1 MERGSNLHNPTDS
14 YVQSLVEVYERH
26 GDAEFAAWSERYFRH
41 HFKFLGIRTPQ
52 RRKLTNQFIKEH
64 GLPGKDELEAVI
76 SPLWNLP
83 EREYQRAALDILQ
96 KMKRKLSA
104 ADMQWLV
111 ELVVEKSWW
120 DTIDVLSPHIFGHLF
135 SNDERLI
142 NQYAEE
148 WIEDDNIW
156 LQRTALLYQLFY
168 KDKTDEGRLYRFILK
183 QKDSDEFFVQK
194 AIGWA
199 LREYSKT
206 DPDSVEG
213 FVDAHQLKQLS
224 RREALKHIAAK

>member
-1 MERGSNLHNPTDS
+1 MKHSTDS
-14 YVQSLVEVYERH
+14 YVQSLVEVYEQYS
-26 GDAEFAAWSERYFRH
+26 DPEFAAWSERYFKD

-52 RRKLTNQFIKEH
+52 RRKMTNQFIKEH
-64 GLPGKDELEAVI
+64 GLPQKGGLEAVI
-76 SPLWNLP
+76 SSLWSLP

-96 KMKRKLSA
+96 KMKRELSS
-104 ADMQWLV
+104 ADMQWLTG
-111 ELVVEKSWW
+111 LVVTRSWW

-135 SNDERLI
+135 SNDEKLI
-142 NQYAEE
+142 KQYAED

-156 LQRTALLYQLFY
+156 LQRTALLYQSFY

-206 DPDSVEG
+206 DPDSVER
-213 FVDAHQLKQLS
+213 FVSKHQLKPLS